1 VCSVLLAKGR
11 QTLQEL
17 LHGCAPLPAL
27 AVRQALLALL
37 QQNLAA
43 CYLVPEEEGLSGVL
57 RRAYFLYAPNT
68 ERMLQALR
76 APRFVQHA
84 RDRFGDAGEEAE
96 ALVEA
101 LLVNGRLRRAPP
113 PRRPR
118 RGAIPPPAVALPHA
132 VVGSAAAAHSTAAA
146 APARRPAAAI
156 APSNL

>member
-1 VCSVLLAKGR
+1 VLLAKGR

-101 LLVNGRLRRAPP
+101 LLVNGRLRRALPPRGAAARRDPGPRRRTRWSAAQPPLTAQPP
-113 PRRPR
+113 PHRRTGQRPR
-118 RGAIPPPAVALPHA
+118 SLLLILGAA
-132 VVGSAAAAHSTAAA
+132 
-146 APARRPAAAI
+146 
-156 APSNL
+156 